1 MVHFQQCITLISFSI
16 IYNETFLF
24 FHKMSSRSQA
34 TFSVSANSPSQVQQP
49 QMMQQPQMPM
59 MQPQMMQQPQ
69 MPMMQQ
75 PQMPMMQPQM
85 MQQQVQPQ
93 MMQQAVQP
101 VQQVQQPAVQQQVQ
115 QATTAATTT
124 TTTTAA
130 ATTQLPSGED
140 SQFFQLSPIA
150 LTKQQTTRIKRQLR
164 QMKDEHKKGGIMVC
178 IPFVFYDIPEEDDD
192 DDTILGKGK

>member
-34 TFSVSANSPSQVQQP
+34 TFSVSANSPSQVQ
-49 QMMQQPQMPM
+49 
-59 MQPQMMQQPQ
+59 QPQMMQQPQ